1 MYSKYHRRRR
11 FLQYNFM
18 DPGWGG
24 AEFPT
29 GGGRPP
35 AGAGA
40 GQLCGFYNSSCQILV
55 KLKNF
60 WKNCWSSYVKI
71 SQSPVFWD
79 NRQIATVAMETTQ
92 LVLGLN

>member
-1 MYSKYHRRRR
+1 MCTVPSSDRRRR

-29 GGGRPP
+29 GGRPPGSP

-40 GQLCGFYNSSCQILV
+40 ENADEYVTYFD
-55 KLKNF
+55 F
-60 WKNCWSSYVKI
+60 WT
-71 SQSPVFWD
+71 
-79 NRQIATVAMETTQ
+79 RTQ
-92 LVLGLN
+92 F